1 MTHDELVTEIRE
13 LELDLLSFKMARD
26 CIHTRIRE
34 MESPT
39 RQEMMRNWAA
49 FGVIDNGLVL
59 AVVRCEG
66 LLEDYRRLLD
76 QEELPDNVVRLEK
89 TR

>member
-1 MTHDELVTEIRE
+1 
-13 LELDLLSFKMARD
+13 
-26 CIHTRIRE
+26 
-34 MESPT
+34 
-39 RQEMMRNWAA
+39 MMRNWAA